1 MTAVGNV
8 GAIGAT
14 SLPSA
19 TTAAPPVLSSLLPEP
34 EVAGGDSLS
43 MLYLFQSESQQMGL
57 TSSQTDIKSV
67 QKQQDAAV
75 VKEQSDLNKAAEAA
89 RHKSFWQ
96 KIGSICGDVAKVGS
110 VVASIAA
117 AVATCGAATPIAA
130 LAIAGAVLS
139 TAGFVAS
146 ETNVLQ
152 KLGVSDKLANILDT
166 VMSVG
171 GGLMSMGAA
180 SAAQAASTMTTTAAI
195 VSGAGSVGQGTAK
208 IATGYAQRNED
219 SASADAVADEST
231 QDQMLRVIKQLI
243 AEAKNAD
250 SQSSQQLGTI
260 AETKGMQNATAEMA
274 ASLKG

>member
-1 MTAVGNV
+1 
-8 GAIGAT
+8 
-14 SLPSA
+14 
-19 TTAAPPVLSSLLPEP
+19 
-34 EVAGGDSLS
+34 VAGGDALS
-43 MLYLFQSESQQMGL
+43 MLYLFTSESQQMGL
-57 TSSQTDIKSV
+57 TSSQTEIKSD

-75 VKEQSDLNKAAEAA
+75 VKEQADLNKAAEAA

-139 TAGFVAS
+139 TAGFAAS

-152 KLGVSDKLANILDT
+152 KLGVSDKIATILDT

-195 VSGAGSVGQGTAK
+195 VSGAGSVGQGTAA

-219 SASADAVADEST
+219 NASADAVADEST
-231 QDQMLRVIKQLI
+231 QAQMLRVIKQLI
-243 AEAKNAD
+243 AEAKD
-250 SQSSQQLGTI
+250 SDQQSSQKLGTI

-274 ASLKG
+274 ASMKG